1 MTFSST
7 VISESCSVYQAFK
20 EEFLDMSKERFY
32 VDFIEKKVEDE
43 SSGFYSSK

>member
-20 EEFLDMSKERFY
+20 EDFWIWVKKRFY
-32 VDFIEKKVEDE
+32 VDFIENVEDE